1 MFLYTDAQTQLDMH
15 NHRADELRSEAAA
28 HRLARSAAPAAG
40 RHRRFGRAARRAQGV
55 RSPAT
60 P

>member
-1 MFLYTDAQTQLDMH
+1 MFPYADAQTQLDLH
-15 NHRADELRSEAAA
+15 HQRAGELRREAAA
-28 HRLARSAAPAAG
+28 HRLARGVAPSVG

-55 RSPAT
+55 RSPAL